1 MKLFSNYNKMY
12 NTLQLPIL
20 YIWLRENDRGRREER
35 NEGEKKTRRERQRQR
50 QRVEG
55 QTDGYIET

>member
-35 NEGEKKTRRERQRQR
+35 NEGEKRQEERDRDRGRGWKDRQM
-50 QRVEG
+50 V
-55 QTDGYIET
+55 T